1 MFLRKFAVLKAKF
14 HENLALQSGVVTR
27 WDIKNK
33 TKQNKK
39 NRERSFNNIL

>member
-14 HENLALQSGVVTR
+14 HQNLALQSGVVTR

-33 TKQNKK
+33 TKQKK
-39 NRERSFNNIL
+39 QREKF